1 MLAGCGARVAYSP
14 LPGVSV
20 SAPIPVPASAGGH
33 ARLPSGKGGA
43 YKTGRPYRV
52 GGRTYYP
59 LASARGYDEVGI
71 ASWYGRDFH
80 GRRTANGEIFDM
92 RALSAAHRTLPLP
105 TMVRVT
111 NLENGRSVI
120 VRVNDRGPFV
130 KNRLI
135 DLSWAAARELGF
147 VHKGTARVRVQ
158 SLDVAPRA
166 HHPVLARRAPV
177 TPAARQPATR
187 TPARASVRPAT
198 LHARSDAG
206 MYVQLGAFAEADNA
220 SRLKRKLA
228 SSYPSVRVEPFPR
241 DGRMLYR
248 VRIGPFQD
256 VQRIEQTVLSL
267 QQRGYGNA
275 VVVIE

>member
-1 MLAGCGARVAYSP
+1 MLAGCGARVAHSP
-14 LPGVSV
+14 APGVSV
-20 SAPIPVPASAGGH
+20 SAPIPVPAGH
-33 ARLPSGKGGA
+33 QARLPSGRGGVR
-43 YKTGRPYRV
+43 KIGRPYRV
-52 GGRTYYP
+52 AGRTYYP

-135 DLSWAAARELGF
+135 DLSWAAARALGF
-147 VHKGTARVRVQ
+147 VGKGTTRVRVQ
-158 SLDVAPRA
+158 SLDVAPPHATPTPQRRPA
-166 HHPVLARRAPV
+166 LARRAA
-177 TPAARQPATR
+177 PAPAMQAHRAASR
-187 TPARASVRPAT
+187 T
-198 LHARSDAG
+198 G
-206 MYVQLGAFAEADNA
+206 MYVQLGAFTRPGNA
-220 SRLKRKLA
+220 ARLKQSLA
-228 SSYPSVRVEPFPR
+228 PGYPSVRVEPFPW
-241 DGRMLYR
+241 DGRVLYR
-248 VRIGPFQD
+248 VRIGPFRD

-267 QQRGYGNA
+267 RRQGYNNA
-275 VVVIE
+275 VVIIE